1 MLNRRLEEML
11 FLLII
16 LVITWIIFFSYGF
29 RAVASCKS
37 NLFCCLRDKDINI
50 FLGFNYKQN
59 FFRVFSEFLK
69 KWWCQHNQS
78 MHMMMNLHPEFTI
91 SLPCSST
98 GHSPFSFSELREVL
112 CWSSCVIC
120 NVCVLEYGYCNV
132 CYYQCQVF

>member
-1 MLNRRLEEML
+1 ML

-29 RAVASCKS
+29 GAVASCKS

-69 KWWCQHNQS
+69 K
-78 MHMMMNLHPEFTI
+78 
-91 SLPCSST
+91 
-98 GHSPFSFSELREVL
+98 
-112 CWSSCVIC
+112 
-120 NVCVLEYGYCNV
+120 
-132 CYYQCQVF
+132 